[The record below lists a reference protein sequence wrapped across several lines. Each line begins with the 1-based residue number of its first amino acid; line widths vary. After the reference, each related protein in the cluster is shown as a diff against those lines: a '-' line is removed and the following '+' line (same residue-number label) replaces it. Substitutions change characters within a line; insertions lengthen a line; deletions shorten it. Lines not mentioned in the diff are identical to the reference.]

1 MKTNKGTQCAVQLND
16 TLLVMVY
23 IVIMI
28 VYLWHGMGFSLVT
41 ADSRAATTA
50 AFLQFGDIFDLFGRS
65 LELYRVFFG
74 RYFAKITQLSVLLK
88 MFNNLNNTF
97 KLVRLSIFL
106 EIFFP
111 PSSLSFPELYI
122 YHIIKVFPFFNIND

>member
-1 MKTNKGTQCAVQLND
+1 M
-16 TLLVMVY
+16 
-23 IVIMI
+23 VIMI
-28 VYLWHGMGFSLVT
+28 VYLWHGIGFSLVT

-50 AFLQFGDIFDLFGRS
+50 AFLQFGDLFGHS

-88 MFNNLNNTF
+88 MSYNLNDTF

-111 PSSLSFPELYI
+111 PSSFSFPEVYI
-122 YHIIKVFPFFNIND
+122 YYIIKVFPFFNIND

>member
-50 AFLQFGDIFDLFGRS
+50 AFLQFGDLFGHS

-88 MFNNLNNTF
+88 MFNNLNDTF

-111 PSSLSFPELYI
+111 PPSFSFPEVYI
-122 YHIIKVFPFFNIND
+122 YHIVFPFSNINGVPK